1 MNSGQDLSWRVL
13 VADASGD
20 HGELPADQHGREVL
34 PDHVDL
40 TVPKL
45 SPSGPHSSYLN
56 ALLVVSRPR
65 QLLDSEELLRKM
77 AILAIERTA
86 LENR

>member
-34 PDHVDL
+34 PDHVDDW
-40 TVPKL
+40 VL
-45 SPSGPHSSYLN
+45 SGHMG
-56 ALLVVSRPR
+56 
-65 QLLDSEELLRKM
+65 DSLFR
-77 AILAIERTA
+77 RH
-86 LENR
+86 R